1 MLKKHNTVNWS
12 LTTDSLNEINVE
24 DISMKIINNKADI
37 YTWEMTSVLYIW
49 DKQTDVDNF
58 LTLYVITY

>member
-1 MLKKHNTVNWS
+1 MLAKRNTMNWS

-37 YTWEMTSVLYIW
+37 YTWEMASVLYIW
-49 DKQTDVDNF
+49 NKQTVRCRQC
-58 LTLYVITY
+58 